1 MSLHLFCIT
10 KLTSCCL
17 VKYNIFEKL
26 TYGGTTPLFRTGIL
40 WRAMGNSVLKLVLKA
55 VLKKSLLNGEKK
67 KGFLSKAPLLKIL
80 ANYLTTMSYLYQK
93 MLIAAVE
100 YGTEVDLIL
109 CIQMLENSLHIDR
122 CLRCKCVRAEPVR
135 SKKKILFA
143 CCFLPLSSNIHFII
157 IFMFQGKE

>member
-1 MSLHLFCIT
+1 MVVPRH
-10 KLTSCCL
+10 TSEL
-17 VKYNIFEKL
+17 GF
-26 TYGGTTPLFRTGIL
+26 YGEQWGIL
-40 WRAMGNSVLKLVLKA
+40 FKNSCSKLSSKISAKWGKEDGV
-55 VLKKSLLNGEKK
+55 
-67 KGFLSKAPLLKIL
+67 FLSKAPLLKIL
-80 ANYLTTMSYLYQK
+80 VNYLTTMSYLYQK

-135 SKKKILFA
+135 TKKILFA
-143 CCFLPLSSNIHFII
+143 CCFLPLSSSIHFII

>member
-1 MSLHLFCIT
+1 M
-10 KLTSCCL
+10 
-17 VKYNIFEKL
+17 
-26 TYGGTTPLFRTGIL
+26 
-40 WRAMGNSVLKLVLKA
+40 LKA

-67 KGFLSKAPLLKIL
+67 KGFLSKALLLKIL
-80 ANYLTTMSYLYQK
+80 PNHLTTMSYLYQK

-135 SKKKILFA
+135 SKKKKKILFA